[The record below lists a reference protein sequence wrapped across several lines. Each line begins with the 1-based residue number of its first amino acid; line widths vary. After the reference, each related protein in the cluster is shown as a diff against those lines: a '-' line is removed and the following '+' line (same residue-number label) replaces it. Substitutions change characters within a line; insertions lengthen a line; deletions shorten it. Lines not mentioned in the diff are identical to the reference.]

1 MMRPEHN
8 LLSADANAEDPPSL
22 LDDPFV
28 SREILNE
35 NYLPLMSLDPLHR
48 TLSPARADS
57 PILRD
62 HDLSLSQLVERLDR
76 AVKELESLA
85 DDDASTSATTWTEFM
100 NGL

>member
-1 MMRPEHN
+1 MALGMGP
-8 LLSADANAEDPPSL
+8 LTGSL
-22 LDDPFV
+22 
-28 SREILNE
+28 
-35 NYLPLMSLDPLHR
+35 M
-48 TLSPARADS
+48 ARADS

-85 DDDASTSATTWTEFM
+85 DDDASTSATTWSEFM